1 MDEPTLRTRL
11 GSAAAA
17 YARLRVVPQTG
28 STNADLLAEGDAP
41 DRSALIARHQTAGR
55 GRLERRWESAPDK
68 QLALSVLY
76 RPAARLVDRLGLLPL
91 AAGLAVVDVVPQAG
105 LKWPNDV
112 LIGGRKLCGIL
123 VEAADLSTRPRVVV
137 GCGVNLALER
147 EELPVAHA
155 TSLALEGIDH
165 DPARIAAGLL
175 EALENRV
182 QQWTCGSPALLK
194 DYRERCV
201 TLGQQVR
208 VARWGEIVEGRA
220 VDVSATGS
228 LLVDTPRGREEF
240 SAGDVTHLR
249 PAT

>member
-1 MDEPTLRTRL
+1 MDEATLRARL
-11 GSAAAA
+11 GAAAGA
-17 YARLRVVPQTG
+17 YARLRVVPHTG
-28 STNADLLAEGDAP
+28 STNADLLAEEGAP

-55 GRLERRWESAPDK
+55 GRLNRRWESAPDK

-76 RPAARLVDRLGLLPL
+76 RLGIRLVDRMGLLPL
-91 AAGLAVVDVVPQAG
+91 AVGLAVVDVVPQAE

-137 GCGVNLALER
+137 GCGVNLALDR

-165 DPARIAAGLL
+165 DPVRVAAGLL

-182 QQWTCGSPALLK
+182 QQWTCGAPTLLK
-194 DYRERCV
+194 DYRERCA
-201 TLGQQVR
+201 TLGQEVR
-208 VARWGEIVEGRA
+208 LERWGDIVEGRA

-228 LLVDTPRGREEF
+228 LLVDTPGGREEF

>member
-1 MDEPTLRTRL
+1 M
-11 GSAAAA
+11 
-17 YARLRVVPQTG
+17 
-28 STNADLLAEGDAP
+28 
-41 DRSALIARHQTAGR
+41 
-55 GRLERRWESAPDK
+55 
-68 QLALSVLY
+68 
-76 RPAARLVDRLGLLPL
+76 
-91 AAGLAVVDVVPQAG
+91 
-105 LKWPNDV
+105 
-112 LIGGRKLCGIL
+112 
-123 VEAADLSTRPRVVV
+123 
-137 GCGVNLALER
+137 
-147 EELPVAHA
+147 AHA

-175 EALENRV
+175 EALERRV

-201 TLGQQVR
+201 TLGRQVR
-208 VARWGEIVEGRA
+208 VERWGEIVEGRA